1 MTRHGY
7 QGACE
12 NKEQSARGDSGN
24 CAKSGPISPTLALQ
38 CDDDQAIVDQH
49 GLTHADMVPILG
61 TPSRVS
67 EVLRGRKG
75 LIMAMVQRLRTR
87 FSRAGQPSHS
97 AAQAHGQPRHH
108 DQAQEDAQPGN
119 IIWIER
125 SLIPYPNDRGLAFS
139 GRWACAGQYYA
150 GSLDACLEHAELTVE
165 SRHAPRLHHEASQG

>member
-67 EVLRGRKG
+67 EVLRGKKG
-75 LIMAMVQRLRTR
+75 LSMAYSIFACRPTFSFRRPSTRPAPSPRSGPRGRASGKYNLDRAVPHTVPERPRPRIFRSMGLRWPILHRLARCVP
-87 FSRAGQPSHS
+87 RA
-97 AAQAHGQPRHH
+97 
-108 DQAQEDAQPGN
+108 
-119 IIWIER
+119 
-125 SLIPYPNDRGLAFS
+125 
-139 GRWACAGQYYA
+139 C
-150 GSLDACLEHAELTVE
+150 
-165 SRHAPRLHHEASQG
+165 